1 MDNSKLVK
9 FLIEIAPVISAVM
22 PLIVILLTGW
32 WVNKRLETIKSRLQ
46 IDHSIIEKRAG
57 IYAEIQDDLNNIYSY
72 ILRVGNWKDLTPIQI
87 LKSKRLVD
95 QKLHTT
101 KPYWSESTVTRYE
114 EFMEI
119 CFKTFRG
126 HGKDAGIRAEVEKYK
141 SLSNW
146 EQSYSDS
153 FVGGYDKA
161 SLTSA
166 NKKLIDS
173 FSKDFGIV

>member
-1 MDNSKLVK
+1 MDFHKVVK

-32 WVNKRLETIKSRLQ
+32 WVNKRLEKIKSRLQ
-46 IDHSIIEKRAG
+46 IDHSIIEKRAA

-87 LKSKRLVD
+87 LESKRIVD
-95 QKLHTT
+95 QKFHTT
-101 KPYWSESTVTRYE
+101 KPYWSENTMTKYE

-126 HGKDAGIRAEVEKYK
+126 HGKDAGIRAEIERYK
-141 SLSNW
+141 TLNNW
-146 EQSYSDS
+146 KQSYCDS
-153 FVGGYDKA
+153 FVSDYDKV

-166 NKKLIDS
+166 NKNLMDS
-173 FSKDFGIV
+173 LSKDFGIV